1 MKNEELEISYF
12 NKKIKPIC
20 SEEEAVEIWYTAQ
33 KYGFSFIKN
42 EIFFKRDG
50 NKNIICA
57 SRDGF
62 LGYANNHPKFS
73 GMISDVVYADDQF
86 VRENNEIKHRYGS
99 QRRKIVGAYTLIKR
113 DDFELP
119 TYYFASFDQ
128 YAPEAN
134 KFWEENGPSMI
145 QKIAEA
151 IAIKKAFNISKVY
164 LVNEIFQQTETT
176 YLNTSNV
183 KVENADRLKTLREIV
198 VNNEDLR
205 QLAIQEFK
213 SLNIFEDDLNLSTII
228 YSLTDN
234 QFLDVIDKLDE
245 LRVNKAA

>member
-1 MKNEELEISYF
+1 MKNEELEKSYF
-12 NKKIKPIC
+12 NKKIKPQC

-42 EIFFKRDG
+42 EIFVRRDG
-50 NKNIICA
+50 DKNIICA

-73 GMISDVVYADDQF
+73 GMNSDVVYADDQF

-99 QRRKIVGAYTLIKR
+99 ERSKIVGAYTLIKR

-128 YAPEAN
+128 YAPEDN

-198 VNNEDLR
+198 ANNEDLR

-213 SLNIFEDDLNLSTII
+213 SLNIFEDELDLTTII
-228 YSLTDN
+228 YSLNDN
-234 QFLDVIDKLDE
+234 EFLDVIDKLDE